1 MSATGLEVFDTTLQK
16 TNLWLNELMG
26 ILGWEDKHKAY
37 RAMRAVL
44 HTLRDRL
51 TVDEAAQLGAQL
63 PMLLRGIYYEGW
75 DPTSNPRRIRHVEE
89 FLATVDEQFREDSN
103 IDPEQITRG
112 VLAVLANRV
121 TQGEIQDVK
130 HALPVE
136 FQDLWP
142 HEVHP

>member
-1 MSATGLEVFDTTLQK
+1 MSATGLDVFDTTLQK
-16 TNLWLNELMG
+16 TNLWLKELMG

-51 TVDEAAQLGAQL
+51 TVDEVAQLGAQL
-63 PMLLRGIYYEGW
+63 PILLRGIYYEGW
-75 DPTSNPRRIRHVEE
+75 DPTSHPKKMRHVEE
-89 FLATVDEQFREDSN
+89 FVATVDEQFREDPN
-103 IDPEQITRG
+103 TDPEQITRA

-121 TQGEIQDVK
+121 SEGEIQDVK
-130 HALPVE
+130 HTLPVE